1 MAFGSETEKSRISCV
16 SVCSTGGVAV
26 LFTKMRTWR
35 EKGIN
40 QELYFRHVKFE
51 MLIRHLGGQA
61 VKQNAKEESRVGG
74 VSLES
79 ISS

>member
-1 MAFGSETEKSRISCV
+1 MAVGSETEKSRISCV

-26 LFTKMRTWR
+26 FLTEMRTWR
-35 EKGIN
+35 VKGIN
-40 QELYFRHVKFE
+40 QELHFRHVKFE
-51 MLIRHLGGQA
+51 MPIRHLGGQA
-61 VKQNAKEESRVGG
+61 VRQNAKQESGVGG